1 MTSSAL
7 IVDDSLTVR
16 MDLKEAFEAAG
27 FETRLCGTAGEAR
40 EALRGGIFTVLVI
53 DVILPDGDG
62 VELLAEVRRNVAT
75 ADAPIMLLST
85 EAEVRDRIRGL
96 KTGADEYVG
105 KPYDR
110 AYVIARAKELVKRK
124 APTDGAEPG
133 KSVLIIDDSV
143 TFREVLR
150 AALVAAGYDVA
161 VAASGEEGLRAA
173 AARTP
178 SAIVVDGVLPGI
190 DGTTV
195 IRSVRLDAALRAVPC
210 VLLTGSE
217 GKGAE
222 LRALDAGADAFV
234 RKEEEVSVILAK
246 LSAVLRRSAG
256 AALPEQP
263 VSQLGP
269 KKILAIDDSVTY
281 LRALADALRTDG
293 YDVSMARS
301 GEEALD
307 LLAVEFVDCILLDL
321 MMPGLSG
328 QDTCRR
334 IKAVPAL
341 RNVPLLM
348 LTSLDDRDAMI
359 QGLSA
364 GADDYVS
371 KSSEF
376 DILKARVRAQIRRK
390 QFEDENRN
398 VRDELLRKELEATE
412 VRAARDLAQARAG
425 LVDELQ
431 RANGELESFS
441 YSVSHDLRAPLRSID
456 GFSLALLEDYAGALD
471 DKGRSY
477 LTRVRAAA
485 QRMAELIDDLLELSR
500 VSRTELTRDRAKIS
514 DIAKDVA
521 DELRRKEPER
531 DVTFAIREG
540 LVVDADTRLL
550 RIVLDNLIGNAWK
563 FTSKTLQARIEFDV
577 EVRNGESTYFVR
589 DNGAGFNM
597 TYAAKLFGPFQ
608 RLHVDTDFPGTG
620 IGLATVRRIV
630 DRHGGRVWAEGAV
643 GQGATVFFTV
653 PAARSGGAP

>member
-1 MTSSAL
+1 
-7 IVDDSLTVR
+7 
-16 MDLKEAFEAAG
+16 
-27 FETRLCGTAGEAR
+27 
-40 EALRGGIFTVLVI
+40 
-53 DVILPDGDG
+53 
-62 VELLAEVRRNVAT
+62 
-75 ADAPIMLLST
+75 
-85 EAEVRDRIRGL
+85 
-96 KTGADEYVG
+96 
-105 KPYDR
+105 
-110 AYVIARAKELVKRK
+110 
-124 APTDGAEPG
+124 
-133 KSVLIIDDSV
+133 
-143 TFREVLR
+143 
-150 AALVAAGYDVA
+150 
-161 VAASGEEGLRAA
+161 
-173 AARTP
+173 
-178 SAIVVDGVLPGI
+178 
-190 DGTTV
+190 
-195 IRSVRLDAALRAVPC
+195 

-217 GKGAE
+217 GTGAE

-234 RKEEEVSVILAK
+234 RKEEEVGIILAK

-256 AALPEQP
+256 ATLPEQP

-293 YDVSMARS
+293 YDVSLARS
-301 GEEALD
+301 GEEALE
-307 LLAVEFVDCILLDL
+307 LLAVELVDCILLDL

-334 IKAVPAL
+334 IKAAPAL

-390 QFEDENRN
+390 QFEDEHRS
-398 VRDELLRKELEATE
+398 VRDELLRKELEASE
-412 VRAARDLAQARAG
+412 ARAARDLAQARAG
-425 LVDELQ
+425 LVEELQ

-456 GFSLALLEDYAGALD
+456 GFSLALLEEYASALD

-500 VSRTELTRDRAKIS
+500 VSRAELTRDRARIS
-514 DIAKDVA
+514 EIARGVA
-521 DELRRKEPER
+521 DELRRREPER

-540 LVVDADTRLL
+540 LVVDADSRLL
-550 RIVLDNLIGNAWK
+550 RVVLDNLIGNAWK
-563 FTSKTLQARIEFDV
+563 FTSKTVQARIEFDV
-577 EVRNGESTYFVR
+577 DLQKGESVYFVR

-608 RLHVDTDFPGTG
+608 RLHADTDFPGTG

-630 DRHGGRVWAEGAV
+630 DRHGGRVWAEGAL
-643 GQGATVFFTV
+643 GRGATVSFTI
-653 PAARSGGAP
+653 PPTRSAGAP

>member
-1 MTSSAL
+1 
-7 IVDDSLTVR
+7 
-16 MDLKEAFEAAG
+16 
-27 FETRLCGTAGEAR
+27 
-40 EALRGGIFTVLVI
+40 
-53 DVILPDGDG
+53 
-62 VELLAEVRRNVAT
+62 
-75 ADAPIMLLST
+75 
-85 EAEVRDRIRGL
+85 
-96 KTGADEYVG
+96 
-105 KPYDR
+105 
-110 AYVIARAKELVKRK
+110 
-124 APTDGAEPG
+124 
-133 KSVLIIDDSV
+133 
-143 TFREVLR
+143 
-150 AALVAAGYDVA
+150 
-161 VAASGEEGLRAA
+161 
-173 AARTP
+173 
-178 SAIVVDGVLPGI
+178 
-190 DGTTV
+190 
-195 IRSVRLDAALRAVPC
+195 
-210 VLLTGSE
+210 
-217 GKGAE
+217 
-222 LRALDAGADAFV
+222 
-234 RKEEEVSVILAK
+234 
-246 LSAVLRRSAG
+246 
-256 AALPEQP
+256 
-263 VSQLGP
+263 
-269 KKILAIDDSVTY
+269 
-281 LRALADALRTDG
+281 
-293 YDVSMARS
+293 
-301 GEEALD
+301 
-307 LLAVEFVDCILLDL
+307 
-321 MMPGLSG
+321 
-328 QDTCRR
+328 
-334 IKAVPAL
+334 
-341 RNVPLLM
+341 M